1 MLENSIIKTLAYFD
15 IFDYPLTSEE
25 LFRYLYAEGVGVK
38 DYADF
43 VDQLSEFEN
52 KDGFYFLSGRP
63 ARNATCPPV
72 PGNGRRGAS
81 VAGGEE
87 IVEKRQDR
95 VKLVEDKMKI
105 AKRGVKKIASMP
117 FVRAVF
123 VCNTLSSSVVDEDSD
138 IDVFIIIK
146 KGRLFLARSLVTLYL
161 GFFGMRRTKRKI
173 KNKICLSFYVTDD
186 NLNLESVT
194 IKDDIYMKYWLAQL
208 IPVYD
213 PDNLF
218 SSLQR
223 ANTWVKQDLPNAFQK
238 YDVIDRWKVQGNFKF
253 KKLLEKIWGSGY
265 GSLLEAQARG
275 MQLNRMKLNY
285 MSVQNEPDT
294 RVVVND
300 KMLKFHE
307 NDRREEYRDKWLEK
321 CKKYVV

>member
-1 MLENSIIKTLAYFD
+1 MLQNSIIKTLAYFD

-25 LFRYLYAEGVGVK
+25 LFKLRITDNPDLRIKYS
-38 DYADF
+38 DF
-43 VDQLSEFEN
+43 LSQLEQLQHIQQDQ
-52 KDGFYFLSGRP
+52 GFYFLPGR
-63 ARNATCPPV
+63 
-72 PGNGRRGAS
+72 S
-81 VAGGEE
+81 E

-117 FVRAVF
+117 FVRAIF
-123 VCNTLSSSVVDEDSD
+123 VCNTLSSSAVEEGSD

-161 GFFGMRRTKRKI
+161 GLFGLRRTKRKI

-186 NLNLESVT
+186 NLNLQSVS
-194 IKDDIYMKYWLAQL
+194 IENDIYMKYWLTQL
-208 IPVYD
+208 IPVFD

-218 SSLQR
+218 SSLQK
-223 ANTWVKQDLPNAFQK
+223 ANIWAKQDLPNAWQK
-238 YDVIDRWKVQGNFKF
+238 YDIIDRWKVQGNFKI
-253 KKLLEKIWGSGY
+253 KKLLEKIWGGSY

-321 CKKYVV
+321 YKKYVV